1 MYLSHADADA
11 GTKACGWRNMR
22 AEQRIIECAP
32 HNLNPSIIITVTQ
45 SFSGQSALMFDV
57 IITSGDPVDKFD

>member
-1 MYLSHADADA
+1 
-11 GTKACGWRNMR
+11 MR

-45 SFSGQSALMFDV
+45 SFSGQGALMFDV